1 MKKIVSE
8 PAHNGNQKKE
18 LILYTDKRGNVELHA
33 DVEKETILATLD
45 QIAQIFGRDKSVISR
60 HLKNIFSSAEL
71 NRDSVVAK
79 NATTATDGK
88 TYIVE
93 YFNLDAILSVG
104 YRVNSKQATAF
115 RQWATRTLRDYL
127 VKGIVLNTRRI
138 HRLHKKDA
146 KKFKQTSAKSAI
158 VLLVA

>member
-1 MKKIVSE
+1 MSEKILKKQGSLIIY
-8 PAHNGNQKKE
+8 ANKK
-18 LILYTDKRGNVELHA
+18 GGVELRA
-33 DVEKETILATLD
+33 DAEKETIWASLD
-45 QIAQIFGRDKSVISR
+45 QIAELFGRDKSVISR
-60 HLKNIFSSAEL
+60 HLKNVFSEQEL
-71 NRDSVVAK
+71 DKISVVAK